1 MQHPFAQAVHHACHL
16 DRGRDLLVPC
26 GKEIFSLLTGLKS
39 EFFSYLRLSG
49 GEYSQPINPQYSPTY
64 WAWGR

>member
-1 MQHPFAQAVHHACHL
+1 MQHSLTQAVHPPVISTK
-16 DRGRDLLVPC
+16 GRDLLLPC